1 MQDNTPIVKVEK
13 ATQYKKELKKIEKNT
28 DRSNKIL
35 RT

>member
-13 ATQYKKELKKIEKNT
+13 ATQYKKELKKIEKKY
-28 DRSNKIL
+28 RSNKIL